1 MLVRCVFELIDQ
13 ILIEFHNFQAF
24 EFNNLT

>member
-13 ILIEFHNFQAF
+13 ILIEFCNFQAF
-24 EFNNLT
+24 WFNNLM